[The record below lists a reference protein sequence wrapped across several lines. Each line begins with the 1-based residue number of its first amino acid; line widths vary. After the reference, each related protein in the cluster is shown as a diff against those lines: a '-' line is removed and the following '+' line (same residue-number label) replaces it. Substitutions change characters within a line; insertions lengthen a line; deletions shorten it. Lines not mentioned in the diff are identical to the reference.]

1 MITLMAWLILLTH
14 LGIVMTVLIVAL
26 RKLNCIQKLLTLF
39 DIKAALLGS
48 LVMVAIVLRLTLGT
62 AVMPLLVR
70 VFAKRCILFL

>member
-1 MITLMAWLILLTH
+1 MMTLMAWLILLTH
-14 LGIVMTVLIVAL
+14 LGIAMTVLIVAL

-62 AVMPLLVR
+62 AVIPLLVR
-70 VFAKRCILFL
+70 VFAK